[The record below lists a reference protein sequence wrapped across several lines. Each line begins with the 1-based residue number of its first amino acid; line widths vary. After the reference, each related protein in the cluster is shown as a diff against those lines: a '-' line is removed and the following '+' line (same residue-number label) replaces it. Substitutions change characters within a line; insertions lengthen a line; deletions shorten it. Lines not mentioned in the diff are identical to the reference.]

1 MVSNMTK
8 LEQLIEEKCE
18 VRVQMMQWKLAR
30 GMWRA
35 SSCSITEERAKLY
48 DTINQHIEHLIE
60 RLDCEIKDEIEAG
73 IRNIKG
79 GE

>member
-1 MVSNMTK
+1 MVNNMTK
-8 LEQLIEEKCE
+8 LEQLVEEKCE
-18 VRVQMMQWKLAR
+18 ARVQMMQWKLAR

-35 SSCSITEERAKLY
+35 NPITEERAKLY

-60 RLDCEIKDEIEAG
+60 RLDCEIKDEIEAK

-79 GE
+79 GK

>member
-1 MVSNMTK
+1 MTK

-18 VRVQMMQWKLAR
+18 ARVQIMQWKLTR
-30 GMWRA
+30 GMWREFPNL
-35 SSCSITEERAKLY
+35 ITEERAKLY
-48 DTINQHIEHLIE
+48 DTINQHIGHLIE
-60 RLDCEIKDEIEAG
+60 RLDREIKDEIEAE